1 MEMRTNFGRHMA
13 VVLTKVNDFYYVN
26 LYNNNPRNPGRC
38 SLGWDEFLELTNMK
52 EGLEQL
58 FKQFERHQSM
68 FEWSLNLFQ
77 MSDEFLLFRGA
88 MDEDEA
94 LETAIQE
101 SVDEYTITS
110 KSEER
115 ESAYGRYEQVQGRT
129 PEEVRGIVSA
139 WADSKISGVDRR
151 LIVSRNTVFKSSL
164 MYFKRDAFVKKAS
177 LLKVSFTSDEGSVED
192 AADAGGPRRE
202 YFRLLW
208 QSVIE
213 SSGLV
218 TGCRNRGYTLRPNYG
233 AQARGEY
240 IALGI
245 MMATGIIQGS
255 EAPALFVPSMV
266 DAIVGTS
273 TVISQVD
280 DVVEE
285 YYHQQLNEVE
295 NATCDNEV
303 REAVDKNRWWEEI
316 DGIMSRVTMDNKEE
330 FIGVA
335 ASYLTTL
342 RCSSMITDLKKGLET
357 YDVLKLVI
365 KENLRDLFEY
375 KKVRINSSD
384 LLALLKPRFS
394 HDPRKKEHEELVL
407 VNFHHFVE
415 SIQDNELET
424 VLKEGDVILTTTMNE
439 FIRELEPKHILVFA
453 TGSSRIPTTGFHPKP
468 AVTFHHDN
476 TQYFP
481 CAVTCSNE
489 LQLFVNA
496 ANTNLYVFASNFF
509 LVGLMNGGTFSKC

>member
-1 MEMRTNFGRHMA
+1 MA
-13 VVLTKVNDFYYVN
+13 SFY
-26 LYNNNPRNPGRC
+26 
-38 SLGWDEFLELTNMK
+38 SAFSFLPQT
-52 EGLEQL
+52 
-58 FKQFERHQSM
+58 
-68 FEWSLNLFQ
+68 
-77 MSDEFLLFRGA
+77 
-88 MDEDEA
+88 
-94 LETAIQE
+94 
-101 SVDEYTITS
+101 
-110 KSEER
+110 
-115 ESAYGRYEQVQGRT
+115 
-129 PEEVRGIVSA
+129 
-139 WADSKISGVDRR
+139 
-151 LIVSRNTVFKSSL
+151 
-164 MYFKRDAFVKKAS
+164 
-177 LLKVSFTSDEGSVED
+177 VSFTSDEGSVED
-192 AADAGGPRRE
+192 VSDAGGPRRE

-357 YDVLKLVI
+357 YDSIFVI
-365 KENLRDLFEY
+365 
-375 KKVRINSSD
+375 
-384 LLALLKPRFS
+384 
-394 HDPRKKEHEELVL
+394 
-407 VNFHHFVE
+407 
-415 SIQDNELET
+415 SIYPVYVGIQGSLYVYYILNNELET

-496 ANTNLYVFASNFF
+496 ANTNLYVFASNF

>member
-1 MEMRTNFGRHMA
+1 
-13 VVLTKVNDFYYVN
+13 
-26 LYNNNPRNPGRC
+26 
-38 SLGWDEFLELTNMK
+38 
-52 EGLEQL
+52 
-58 FKQFERHQSM
+58 
-68 FEWSLNLFQ
+68 
-77 MSDEFLLFRGA
+77 
-88 MDEDEA
+88 
-94 LETAIQE
+94 
-101 SVDEYTITS
+101 
-110 KSEER
+110 
-115 ESAYGRYEQVQGRT
+115 
-129 PEEVRGIVSA
+129 
-139 WADSKISGVDRR
+139 
-151 LIVSRNTVFKSSL
+151 
-164 MYFKRDAFVKKAS
+164 
-177 LLKVSFTSDEGSVED
+177 
-192 AADAGGPRRE
+192 
-202 YFRLLW
+202 
-208 QSVIE
+208 
-213 SSGLV
+213 
-218 TGCRNRGYTLRPNYG
+218 
-233 AQARGEY
+233 
-240 IALGI
+240 
-245 MMATGIIQGS
+245 
-255 EAPALFVPSMV
+255 
-266 DAIVGTS
+266 
-273 TVISQVD
+273 
-280 DVVEE
+280 
-285 YYHQQLNEVE
+285 
-295 NATCDNEV
+295 
-303 REAVDKNRWWEEI
+303 
-316 DGIMSRVTMDNKEE
+316 MSRVTMDNKEE

-496 ANTNLYVFASNFF
+496 ANTNLYVFASNF